1 MQASGLPIPTASAPS
16 TTPEVSSPVG
26 TSPVATSGQAPTD
39 FMLALAQMLGTAV
52 PATTAEAQVA
62 TQVEVDT
69 DLDATDDEAALALLT
84 LPIAPLQPQMPPAQQ
99 NAQVEADPLELLGL
113 GAKPEGPSA
122 RDAALMQALADRLAA
137 TEDTSAPTDNV
148 NVTNPAYQPTIDTQQ
163 PVRATSD
170 GAITRPVHVPVG
182 SQGWAEEVGARLTL
196 MTQKGEHTAS
206 LRLSPEALGPLE
218 IRISMRD
225 DQASVWFGAAHADT
239 RAAIENALPKLRD
252 MFTAQGMSLTD
263 AGVFREPPRQQMPT
277 FANSNSNAQTEPTA
291 AESVSAPVQVK
302 VGLFDA
308 YA

>member
-1 MQASGLPIPTASAPS
+1 MNATGLPIPTASVPPA
-16 TTPEVSSPVG
+16 TPEAPPSPVS
-26 TSPVATSGQAPTD
+26 TNGQAPTD
-39 FMLALAQMLGTAV
+39 FMIALAQMLGTAV
-52 PATTAEAQVA
+52 PATTVEAQVA
-62 TQVEVDT
+62 TQTQAEA
-69 DLDATDDEAALALLT
+69 DLDATDDAAALALLS
-84 LPIAPLQPQMPPAQQ
+84 LPVAPLQPQIALPQQ
-99 NAQVEADPLELLGL
+99 NAQVETDPLELLGL
-113 GAKPEGPSA
+113 GAKPAGPSA
-122 RDAALMQALADRLAA
+122 RDAALMQALTERLAA
-137 TEDTSAPTDNV
+137 TEETPAPADSV
-148 NVTNPAYQPTIDTQQ
+148 NVTNPTYQPTIDTQQ

-206 LRLSPEALGPLE
+206 LRLSPEHLGPLE
-218 IRISMRD
+218 VRISMRD

-239 RAAIENALPKLRD
+239 RAAIEHALPKLRD

-277 FANSNSNAQTEPTA
+277 FTESNSNSNEPAA
-291 AESVSAPVQVK
+291 AEVVSAPVQVK

>member
-16 TTPEVSSPVG
+16 TTPEVASPV
-26 TSPVATSGQAPTD
+26 STSGQAPTD

-52 PATTAEAQVA
+52 PATAAEGQIA
-62 TQVEVDT
+62 TQTQVDT
-69 DLDATDDEAALALLT
+69 DLDATDDEAALALLS
-84 LPIAPLQPQMPPAQQ
+84 LPVAPLPPPQMLQSQQ
-99 NAQVEADPLELLGL
+99 AVQVEADPLEMLGL

-122 RDAALMQALADRLAA
+122 RDAALMQALTERLAA
-137 TEDTSAPTDNV
+137 TEEAPTDTV
-148 NVTNPAYQPTIDTQQ
+148 NVTNPTYQPTIDTQQ

-206 LRLSPEALGPLE
+206 LRLSPEHLGPLE
-218 IRISMRD
+218 VRISMRD

-239 RAAIENALPKLRD
+239 RAAIEHALPKLRD
-252 MFTAQGMSLTD
+252 MFTAQGMSLAD

-277 FANSNSNAQTEPTA
+277 FTNSNSSSSSEPAA
-291 AESVSAPVQVK
+291 AEAVSVPVQVK